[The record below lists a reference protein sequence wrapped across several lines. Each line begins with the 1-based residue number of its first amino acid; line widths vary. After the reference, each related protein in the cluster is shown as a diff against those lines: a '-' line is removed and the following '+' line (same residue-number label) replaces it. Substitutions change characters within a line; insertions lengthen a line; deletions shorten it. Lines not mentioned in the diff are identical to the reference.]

1 MIVSF
6 FRGVIELRFNKITL
20 AVSLFFCVLFGFLFW
35 QFAHKYAQQKI
46 MQFDLER
53 QKISQISTN
62 ILNYKN
68 KYGDLDEYM
77 QRIEERFR
85 LSNKT
90 LPEKINQGEF
100 VDFLQRK
107 ALENQIKIISLTPN
121 SIQPVYDNS
130 KNDSES
136 ENTEEIT
143 KNLKSNLIKLP
154 INLKIEGNYFA
165 LIKFLE
171 SLESSERLMNIEEV
185 SITSKGDGDW
195 LTCNLNI
202 IIFALEN

>member
-1 MIVSF
+1 M
-6 FRGVIELRFNKITL
+6 RFNKITL
-20 AVSLFFCVLFGFLFW
+20 AVSLFFCVLFVFLFW

-46 MQFDLER
+46 LQLNLER

-90 LPEKINQGEF
+90 LPKKINQGEF
-100 VDFLQRK
+100 VDFLQKK
-107 ALENQIKIISLTPN
+107 ALENQIKIISLTPS
-121 SIQPVYDNS
+121 SIKPVYDDS
-130 KNDSES
+130 KNDSDN
-136 ENTEEIT
+136 ENAEEIA
-143 KNLKSNLIKLP
+143 KNLRSNLIKLP
-154 INLKIEGNYFA
+154 INLKIEGDYFA

-171 SLESSERLMNIEEV
+171 SIESSERLMNIEEV
-185 SITSKGDGDW
+185 SITSKGDGEW
-195 LTCNLNI
+195 LICNLGI
-202 IIFALEN
+202 IIFALER

>member
-1 MIVSF
+1 M
-6 FRGVIELRFNKITL
+6 T
-20 AVSLFFCVLFGFLFW
+20 VSLFFCVLFVFLFR

-46 MQFDLER
+46 LQLDLER
-53 QKISQISTN
+53 QKLSQISTN

-90 LPEKINQGEF
+90 LPKKINQGEF
-100 VDFLQRK
+100 VDFLQKK
-107 ALENQIKIISLTPN
+107 ALENQIKIISLTPS
-121 SIQPVYDNS
+121 SIQPVYEQSKSDSDSENAEANS
-130 KNDSES
+130 KA
-136 ENTEEIT
+136 
-143 KNLKSNLIKLP
+143 NLIKLP
-154 INLKIEGNYFA
+154 INLKIEGDYFA

-171 SLESSERLMNIEEV
+171 SIESSERLMNIEEV

-195 LTCNLNI
+195 LACNLNI

>member
-1 MIVSF
+1 M
-6 FRGVIELRFNKITL
+6 RFNKITL

-35 QFAHKYAQQKI
+35 QFVHKYAQQKI
-46 MQFDLER
+46 LQLDLER
-53 QKISQISTN
+53 QKLSQISTN

-68 KYGDLDEYM
+68 KYGDLDEYL
-77 QRIEERFR
+77 QRIEERFQ
-85 LSNKT
+85 LSNQT

-107 ALENQIKIISLTPN
+107 ALENQIKIISLTPS
-121 SIQPVYDNS
+121 SIQPVYEQS
-130 KNDSES
+130 KSDSDSERV
-136 ENTEEIT
+136 ENIA
-143 KNLKSNLIKLP
+143 KDPKANLIKLP
-154 INLKIEGNYFA
+154 IKLKIEGDYFA

-171 SLESSERLMNIEEV
+171 SMETSERLMNIEEV

>member
-1 MIVSF
+1 M
-6 FRGVIELRFNKITL
+6 RFNSITL
-20 AVSLFFCVLFGFLFW
+20 AVSLFFCVLLGFLFW

-46 MQFDLER
+46 IQLDLER
-53 QKISQISTN
+53 QKTSQISTN
-62 ILNYKN
+62 ILNYKS

-77 QRIEERFR
+77 RKLEERFQ

-100 VDFLQRK
+100 VDFLQK
-107 ALENQIKIISLTPN
+107 MALEHQVKIISLTPS
-121 SIQPVYDNS
+121 SIQPVYEDS

-136 ENTEEIT
+136 KNEEEFT
-143 KNLKSNLIKLP
+143 KNLKANLIKLP
-154 INLKIEGNYFA
+154 INLKIECGYIS

-171 SLESSERLMNIEEV
+171 SMESSERLMNIEEV
-185 SITSKGDGDW
+185 SITSKSDGDW

-202 IIFALEN
+202 IIFAIEN